1 MEIKYSFKYE
11 VVQIIN
17 NLKKSK
23 KYKGGPLRDIKI
35 RKFRK
40 QNRKSIIFKKIR
52 YLGEGRFPREGKKD
66 KKSRKQKKKFKILRI
81 QGIKNSRRENQIKNK
96 DKKEQGGTIER

>member
-1 MEIKYSFKYE
+1 M
-11 VVQIIN
+11 
-17 NLKKSK
+17 
-23 KYKGGPLRDIKI
+23 
-35 RKFRK
+35 RK

-52 YLGEGRFPREGKKD
+52 YPGEGRFPREGKKD
-66 KKSRKQKKKFKILRI
+66 KKSRKQKKNFKFLGI